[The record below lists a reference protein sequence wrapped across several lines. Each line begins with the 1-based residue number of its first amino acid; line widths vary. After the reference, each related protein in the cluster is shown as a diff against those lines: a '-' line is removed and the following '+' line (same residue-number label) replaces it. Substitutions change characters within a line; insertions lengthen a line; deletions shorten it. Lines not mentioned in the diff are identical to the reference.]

1 MPIPMEQQCWNLL
14 FNLSMSVGALYG
26 WKQGKENRTWD
37 DDLLSSVGNL
47 LVDMGDCLLAE
58 RCLDSG
64 LAVADALNVLA
75 DNPDISDKEK
85 AQEQLQGLGQS
96 LVQLVGC
103 LNEAYATTAGIIEE
117 QTFPPEGWPGDGFWV
132 QEIRPLRIG
141 VR

>member
-1 MPIPMEQQCWNLL
+1 MPIPMEQPCWNTL
-14 FNLSMSVGALYG
+14 FNLTVSVGALYG
-26 WKQGKENRTWD
+26 WKQSVENRTWD

-58 RCLDSG
+58 RCLDRG

-75 DNPDISDKEK
+75 NNRDISDKEK
-85 AQEQLQGLGQS
+85 AQEELQGLGQS

-103 LNEAYATTAGIIEE
+103 LNEAYATTAGIIDE
-117 QTFPPEGWPGDGFWV
+117 QPLPLAGWPDDNYWI
-132 QEIRPLRIG
+132 QEIRPNRIV